1 MAKSTPSQILLGYES
16 GTGAPVHIPL
26 HHLVVTGTTQLSGK
40 TTTLEGLIS
49 RSGMTSIAFRTK
61 RGEASFRLPDVHRHE
76 PYFRE
81 RADWQYVQGLLE
93 ATMRE
98 RMRFERSWIID
109 AAKGARTLRDV
120 LGNVVSELETARG
133 LSKSVLTT
141 LKAYLE
147 IVVPEIDAI
156 RFARA
161 LDLKPGLNVMD
172 LVGLRDEVQSLVIA
186 STLEALHESATG
198 VIVVIPEAWKF
209 VPEGRGTPVKY
220 PLEAIARQGAGIGV
234 YIFLDSQDITGVDK
248 TILKNVDTWL
258 IGRQREKNE
267 VERAIAQLP
276 LPKGQRPK
284 PEEVMR
290 LRIGHFLVATRNDV
304 RTVYVKPA
312 WLPDDVA
319 AAVARSG
326 DVDAARA
333 LAPEPEDDQ
342 EDDVTIK
349 EELAESRRENDELRA
364 RIRALEEQLA
374 GDGKPAK
381 EAPRGTGT
389 VDVVVTEPE
398 KFAAGIAER
407 VRHELDVDVTTPV
420 LRVRERVVTV
430 AATSED
436 ARGRVAILF
445 ADGFFDDV
453 KQVPAVIKEFSAR
466 GWGEW
471 TGGAGWNRM
480 NRILLEM
487 AEMGFLR
494 HEGKTYIAVEDAKER
509 VERVKERER
518 A

>member
-1 MAKSTPSQILLGYES
+1 MSKREKRSQILLGYEA
-16 GTGAPVHIPL
+16 GTAEPVYIPL

-49 RSGMTSIAFRTK
+49 RSDLTSIAFRTK
-61 RGEASFRLPDVHRHE
+61 RGEGSFRLPDVHTHE
-76 PYFRE
+76 PFFRE

-109 AAKGARTLRDV
+109 ASKGAKTLRGV
-120 LGNVVSELETARG
+120 LDNVVEQLDVAKG

-147 IVVPEIDAI
+147 IVVPEIEAI
-156 RFARA
+156 DFARE

-186 STLEALHESATG
+186 STLEALHESASG

-220 PLEAIARQGAGIGV
+220 PLEAIARQGAGVGV

-248 TILKNVDTWL
+248 AILKNVDTWL

-276 LPKGQRPK
+276 LPRGQRPK

-290 LRIGHFLVATRNDV
+290 LLVGHFIVATRNEV

-312 WLPDDVA
+312 WLSAEVA
-319 AAVARSG
+319 AKIAKTG
-326 DVDAARA
+326 NVDAARIF
-333 LAPEPEDDQ
+333 APDEPEDEQ
-342 EDDVTIK
+342 EGMDVTLK
-349 EELAESRRENDELRA
+349 EELAEERRKNRDLQDRLRK
-364 RIRALEEQLA
+364 LEERDLR
-374 GDGKPAK
+374 GPS
-381 EAPRGTGT
+381 EVRHRAPYATKVTSESGGAAPKLEYELN
-389 VDVVVTEPE
+389 VDVEVP
-398 KFAAGIAER
+398 K
-407 VRHELDVDVTTPV
+407 
-420 LRVRERVVTV
+420 LRLRERVVTLT
-430 AATSED
+430 ATSED
-436 ARGRVAILF
+436 NRGRAALLF
-445 ADGFFDDV
+445 ADGYFDEAR
-453 KQVPAVIKEFSAR
+453 QVATVCKEFAAR
-466 GWGEW
+466 GWGTW
-471 TGGAGWNRM
+471 TGGKEWTRM
-480 NRILLEM
+480 NRVLLDL

-494 HEGKTYIAVEDAKER
+494 REGKTYVAVEDAKDR
-509 VERVKERER
+509 IERVKERER
-518 A
+518 K